1 MKSRLGD
8 FVETMNEDHVLWS
21 SLIWL
26 VRFQLLFVV
35 LLHTR
40 LLRLEFLRCLFDC
53 RVVRAIAR
61 LLWCVLSF
69 VTGCLVAF
77 AFYQLNFTNGDSE
90 LQFEGF
96 EEKRLCAQ
104 RNFCVALLFAILFFI
119 LTVLVDEKEAKVE
132 VEIQSSKTET
142 DDSTSESSVAD
153 RLDRIMEH
161 LEYSQNVTNQLN
173 ERVEKTIEQM
183 AETTSLLLA
192 LSQLIEA
199 QITIPL
205 SPSSTYIKTDQS
217 EDEYESWS
225 T

>member
-104 RNFCVALLFAILFFI
+104 RNFCVALF
-119 LTVLVDEKEAKVE
+119 VCYLVFYTHGAC
-132 VEIQSSKTET
+132 
-142 DDSTSESSVAD
+142 
-153 RLDRIMEH
+153 R
-161 LEYSQNVTNQLN
+161 
-173 ERVEKTIEQM
+173 
-183 AETTSLLLA
+183 
-192 LSQLIEA
+192 
-199 QITIPL
+199 
-205 SPSSTYIKTDQS
+205 
-217 EDEYESWS
+217 
-225 T
+225 